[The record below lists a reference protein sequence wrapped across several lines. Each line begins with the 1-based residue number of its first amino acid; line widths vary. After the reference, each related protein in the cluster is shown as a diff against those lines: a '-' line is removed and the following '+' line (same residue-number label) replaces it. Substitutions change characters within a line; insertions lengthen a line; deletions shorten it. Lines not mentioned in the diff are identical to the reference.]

1 VLGLGFK
8 LLPEVDVLQNRLLL
22 RLCAELLLLLL
33 LVWLVQLQ
41 LLLLAFL
48 QPCTLAVPRIEPAR
62 LFLLLLLLLQQLGV
76 CASVFSL

>member
-1 VLGLGFK
+1 
-8 LLPEVDVLQNRLLL
+8 
-22 RLCAELLLLLL
+22 LLLLLL